1 MAFIEV
7 GIDVG
12 ATRGK
17 GRDVQHK
24 TKSRRVESDFVRG
37 DMNPNTHHLA

>member
-17 GRDVQHK
+17 GRDHAEWNLTLSEV
-24 TKSRRVESDFVRG
+24 T
-37 DMNPNTHHLA
+37 